1 MWVRLSRLII
11 TYFDSAVF
19 FPHQDMMITTTL
31 CTIICLLVGHWAML
45 HHDPW
50 KFLFI
55 SPYAFPNVL
64 IYLQRFIFLFAPH
77 NFFFVCSPAYFS
89 SPIFPKI
96 FLVKHGSGTKSKYL
110 FQHQVYSCLNV
121 GSSLPPHE
129 PVFASEW
136 CCLVPQVCCRCVSNE
151 LLHGGSPSKSVTP
164 DCHLLEYTST
174 AQQEPRFQEKDYKSW
189 QALDPGLG
197 FVRIQIFC
205 IHNEPTATPC
215 CPQWHVCS
223 FISAHKRE
231 YKTL

>member
-55 SPYAFPNVL
+55 SPTLFL
-64 IYLQRFIFLFAPH
+64 MFLFICRFIFLFAPH
-77 NFFFVCSPAYFS
+77 NLFFVCSPAYVS

-96 FLVKHGSGTKSKYL
+96 FLVIHGSGTKSKYL
-110 FQHQVYSCLNV
+110 FQHQVYNCLNV

-136 CCLVPQVCCRCVSNE
+136 CSVWSHKFAVAAYQMNF
-151 LLHGGSPSKSVTP
+151 SPGALPVNLSLQIATYLNTPAQHSKSPAFRRRTTN
-164 DCHLLEYTST
+164 HGRL
-174 AQQEPRFQEKDYKSW
+174 
-189 QALDPGLG
+189 
-197 FVRIQIFC
+197 
-205 IHNEPTATPC
+205 
-215 CPQWHVCS
+215 
-223 FISAHKRE
+223 
-231 YKTL
+231 